1 MSWQVRR
8 GGTGWVVVLGVV
20 VDDGDDGGDGGD
32 NGVDDDVGHRLYLR

>member
-1 MSWQVRR
+1 M
-8 GGTGWVVVLGVV
+8 VVLGVV